1 MSNSL
6 TIHKSD
12 IFNVCGKDIFLNIIS
27 RSDTGWPAWTCVF
40 IAIVVLTAGCV
51 ADDMRSFV
59 AGLILLLAITPSV
72 CVFLYYYHLLAS
84 DMVAN
89 ILPHSLE
96 RHSDGLL
103 VTVYRRI
110 ENQEEENVSVEW
122 SESNSIFIPNSSV
135 VKVRRYSGYYLLYLA
150 GAPLKA
156 LYVPA
161 DVFLQL
167 DYENP

>member
-1 MSNSL
+1 MSNL

-12 IFNVCGKDIFLNIIS
+12 IFDVRGKDIFLNIVS
-27 RSDTGWPAWTCVF
+27 RYDRGLPAWICAF
-40 IAIVVLTAGCV
+40 IGIVALIAGCIT
-51 ADDMRSFV
+51 DDMRPFV
-59 AGLILLLAITPSV
+59 VGLILLLAITPSV

-110 ENQEEENVSVEW
+110 ENQEEEENVPVEW
-122 SESNSIFIPNSSV
+122 SECSSIFIPDSSV